1 MEIFQ
6 QKVGKI
12 PRFFVLFC
20 VNICSIKKKKVGSKM
35 KVSETTQKVY
45 DGVSNILNVHGQSL
59 TKAQAYA
66 IESMVET
73 IEESVEKRCL
83 EMAQRIIAKKDML
96 VEEARQESEEQGVVS
111 QELVKK
117 VNKLVESRIQKLKKE
132 LPQVLDYAKMKKLE
146 SCMTTIKE
154 CVGYNSDEQVE
165 KVAKESAKMLKSTKA
180 LVETQAKQISE
191 KSASLVE
198 SRKSITELQSQVK
211 QMQAKIEAKE
221 KQIVESTKK
230 NSELVNQV
238 QNLQKKVEESRKINE
253 TIEEKRKSES
263 LRYYLEQKIAS
274 YPKYEASLLRKHFQN
289 AKSKA
294 EIDENFQKA
303 LTMVAEKR
311 DAMRTVQAIPVAK
324 VNEVPEK
331 KTISGGE
338 TIVKENGGSKPMQV
352 QQEDESFV
360 EVDFDND
367 TISPMDMQRW
377 MDRL

>member
-1 MEIFQ
+1 M
-6 QKVGKI
+6 
-12 PRFFVLFC
+12 
-20 VNICSIKKKKVGSKM
+20 
-35 KVSETTQKVY
+35 
-45 DGVSNILNVHGQSL
+45 
-59 TKAQAYA
+59 
-66 IESMVET
+66 
-73 IEESVEKRCL
+73 
-83 EMAQRIIAKKDML
+83 
-96 VEEARQESEEQGVVS
+96 
-111 QELVKK
+111 
-117 VNKLVESRIQKLKKE
+117 ESRIQKLKKE
-132 LPQVLDYAKMKKLE
+132 MPQVMDYARMKKLE
-146 SCMTTIKE
+146 SCVESIKE
-154 CVGYNSDEQVE
+154 CVGYNADEQVDR
-165 KVAKESAKMLKSTKA
+165 VAKESAKMLKTTKA

-198 SRKSITELQSQVK
+198 SRKSITELKQQVK

-303 LTMVAEKR
+303 LSMVAEKR

-331 KTISGGE
+331 SKTISGE
-338 TIVKENGGSKPMQV
+338 TIVKENGGFKQMQTKEV
-352 QQEDESFV
+352 DDSFV

-367 TISPMDMQRW
+367 TISPLDMQKW